1 MSLLRIV
8 FASAQSHEIL
18 LKKICFDK
26 KVLFLDQVYDKVAVI
41 AVTSKSRGCKVGN
54 LRSHKPTGTRGPFLE
69 RPSDYPFPLKV
80 FMQAT
85 TLFS

>member
-26 KVLFLDQVYDKVAVI
+26 KMLFLDQVYDEVTLM
-41 AVTSKSRGCKVGN
+41 AVTNKSEVVKYETSEVIRLQG
-54 LRSHKPTGTRGPFLE
+54 PGTRLSKGP
-69 RPSDYPFPLKV
+69 V
-80 FMQAT
+80 T
-85 TLFS
+85 TPTL

>member
-26 KVLFLDQVYDKVAVI
+26 KMLFLDQVYDEVTLI
-41 AVTSKSRGCKVGN
+41 AVTNKSRGCKV
-54 LRSHKPTGTRGPFLE
+54 
-69 RPSDYPFPLKV
+69 
-80 FMQAT
+80 
-85 TLFS
+85 

>member
-26 KVLFLDQVYDKVAVI
+26 KILFLDQVYDEVTLI
-41 AVTSKSRGCKVGN
+41 AVTNESRG
-54 LRSHKPTGTRGPFLE
+54 L
-69 RPSDYPFPLKV
+69 
-80 FMQAT
+80 
-85 TLFS
+85 